1 MLAPTQ
7 RDLSVSQC
15 SKWQKQQL
23 VHDRKHCVLNLTFGD
38 RVLAIQQI
46 GRTVGEIETLGLF
59 SGLLEHFIECV
70 DDIDQNSPQ

>member
-1 MLAPTQ
+1 MIENIAYLIWPSEIEYL
-7 RDLSVSQC
+7 RF
-15 SKWQKQQL
+15 SK
-23 VHDRKHCVLNLTFGD
+23 
-38 RVLAIQQI
+38 I